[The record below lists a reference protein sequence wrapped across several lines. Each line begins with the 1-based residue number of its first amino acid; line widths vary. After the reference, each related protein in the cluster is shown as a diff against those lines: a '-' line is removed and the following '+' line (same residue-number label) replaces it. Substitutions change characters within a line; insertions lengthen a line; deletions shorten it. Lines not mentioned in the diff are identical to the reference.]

1 MLNRYATRHNNKYFT
16 TVSLLSLL
24 LIRMENSTGPQAVF
38 DICR

>member
-1 MLNRYATRHNNKYFT
+1 
-16 TVSLLSLL
+16 VSLLSLL